1 MKMGCLCSKMLINL
15 NKIGLAN
22 NARIV
27 LITKVGDKGNI
38 PRAQLAIGSWEV
50 EGS

>member
-1 MKMGCLCSKMLINL
+1 MLINL

-22 NARIV
+22 NTRIV

-38 PRAQLAIGSWEV
+38 PRAQLAIDSWEV

>member
-1 MKMGCLCSKMLINL
+1 MNMGCLCSKMLINL

-22 NARIV
+22 NTRIV
-27 LITKVGDKGNI
+27 LIAKVGNKANI
-38 PRAQLAIGSWEV
+38 PRTYLTIGSWEI

>member
-1 MKMGCLCSKMLINL
+1 MNRGCLCSKMLINL

-22 NARIV
+22 NTRIV
-27 LITKVGDKGNI
+27 LITKVGNKANI
-38 PRAQLAIGSWEV
+38 PRAQLTIGSWEV